1 MFNIEKEVPTTTSK
15 LETEVQSLHPEKD
28 FVRIQELEKIIES
41 DDLQVE
47 HFLKSKKRK
56 AFSFKVVR
64 RYRQR
69 VRAREMIDF
78 LEIPSDSED
87 DS

>member
-1 MFNIEKEVPTTTSK
+1 MWNIEKEVHTTTSK
-15 LETEVQSLHPEKD
+15 LEKEVQKLHPEKD
-28 FVRIQELEKIIES
+28 FVRIRELKKIIES

-56 AFSFKVVR
+56 PFSFKVVR

>member
-1 MFNIEKEVPTTTSK
+1 VWNIEKEVPTTTSE
-15 LETEVQSLHPEKD
+15 LETKVQSLHPEKD
-28 FVRIQELEKIIES
+28 FVRIQELKKIIES

-56 AFSFKVVR
+56 AFSFKTVR

-78 LEIPSDSED
+78 LEISSESED

>member
-1 MFNIEKEVPTTTSK
+1 VWNIEKEVDTTTSE
-15 LETEVQSLHPEKD
+15 LQTELQSLHPEKD
-28 FVRIQELEKIIES
+28 LVRIQELEKIIRS

-78 LEIPSDSED
+78 VEISSDSEE

>member
-56 AFSFKVVR
+56 AFSFKAVR
-64 RYRQR
+64 RSRQR